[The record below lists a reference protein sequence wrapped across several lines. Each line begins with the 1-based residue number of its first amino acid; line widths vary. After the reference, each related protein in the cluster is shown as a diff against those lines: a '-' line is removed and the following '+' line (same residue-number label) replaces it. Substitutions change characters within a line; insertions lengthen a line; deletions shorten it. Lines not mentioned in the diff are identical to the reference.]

1 MLDKK
6 THIVAAAELL
16 FDQQG
21 FKATSMQEVANH
33 AGVSK
38 GSLYLHFK
46 SKDEL
51 LLAVCESHTNKITQR
66 VKEILHDKALSPL
79 EKLTAQISFQ
89 FEEIQDYQNFYQA
102 LFQDEAIKFGPEL
115 IIYYQESRIEWMRL
129 QEDFLLS
136 IYGDSIQPW
145 VVDLAITLDGL
156 VASYIT
162 VTMIEQIELDTKP
175 LVSWVVR
182 CIDKIAADIATDKPV
197 PVLSE
202 NMIASRAEIVAKKN
216 KMKMKYI
223 EQALERLEE
232 KSQKL
237 KITSE
242 ARETLEASLTHI
254 KSQLSNAQQ
263 DKVMLR
269 ALLAGLRTYRGL
281 SKERQMLA
289 EKLEI
294 ELV

>member
-6 THIVAAAELL
+6 TQIVEAADLL
-16 FDQQG
+16 FDKQG

-38 GSLYLHFK
+38 GSVYLHFK

-51 LLAVCESHTNKITQR
+51 LLAVCERHTDKITQR
-66 VKEILHDKALSPL
+66 IKEILHDKSLSPL
-79 EKLTAQISFQ
+79 EKLAAQISFQ
-89 FEEIQDYQNFYQA
+89 LEEIQDYQSFYQS
-102 LFQDEAIKFGPEL
+102 LFHDEAIKIGPEL
-115 IIYYQESRIEWMRL
+115 ILYYQEYRIEWMQL
-129 QEDFLLS
+129 QESFLLS
-136 IYGDSIQPW
+136 IYGEFIQPW

-156 VASYIT
+156 IASYLT
-162 VTMIEQIELDTKP
+162 VTVIEQIELDTKP
-175 LVSWVVR
+175 LVDWIVR
-182 CIDKIAADIATDKPV
+182 CIDKVVSGITIDNPKA
-197 PVLSE
+197 VLSE
-202 NMIASRAEIVAKKN
+202 SMIASRAEIVEKKN
-216 KMKMKYI
+216 KLKGRYI

-232 KSQKL
+232 KSLKL
-237 KITSE
+237 KISTD

-254 KSQLSNAQQ
+254 KDQLSNEKH

-281 SKERQMLA
+281 SKERQALA